1 MFKKRLLYF
10 LPLIFLTACD
20 CFTVVKG
27 RIISDETKL
36 PIANATIELIDKNT
50 IVKSD
55 NEGQFKIEYVSG
67 FCFDPKIRIT
77 SNNYKPFEIKIRH
90 SNHSKSY
97 ELKSESEFIDYEKPF
112 YPNPSKDS
120 GFMTGTWI
128 NIFSQNFSVSNDSV
142 FICFDGDNI
151 KKEIENIQK
160 TLKDN
165 Y

>member
-1 MFKKRLLYF
+1 MIKKRLLYF

-55 NEGQFKIEYVSG
+55 NNGQFKIEYVSG

-77 SNNYKPFEIKIRH
+77 SENYKPFEIKIH
-90 SNHSKSY
+90 TTSHSKSY
-97 ELKSESEFIDYEKPF
+97 ELKSESKSIDYEKPF
-112 YPNPSKDS
+112 YPNSAKDS

-128 NIFSQNFSVSNDSV
+128 NNFSQNFSVCNDSL
-142 FICFDGDNI
+142 FIYLDDDNI
-151 KKEIENIQK
+151 KKEIESIQK
-160 TLKDN
+160 TLKNN